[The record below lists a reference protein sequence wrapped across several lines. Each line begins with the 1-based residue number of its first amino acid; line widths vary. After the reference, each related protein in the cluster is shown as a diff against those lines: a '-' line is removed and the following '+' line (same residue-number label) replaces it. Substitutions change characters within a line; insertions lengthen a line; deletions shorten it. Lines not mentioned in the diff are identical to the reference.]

1 MSKTIGI
8 LGGMGPEATAYF
20 YELIIRH
27 TLAAKDQEHIP
38 VIIHSDPRIPPRS
51 DAILGDGESP
61 VPLLRRGAKTLEKA
75 GADLIV
81 MPCIT
86 AHYFIHEVASSVKVP
101 VVDLIQEAVSFAAQ
115 RFPGLRRAGLIATS
129 GTVASRIID
138 QAFKKRSISVIVPGA
153 EEQEQVME
161 AVFGEQGIKAAS
173 IGDFSREVL
182 RRGAGALISR
192 GAEAIIAGCTEI
204 PLALGEKDLGAPFIE
219 PMEIGA
225 LACIRKAGYRV
236 RGEADG

>member
-20 YELIIRH
+20 FGLIIRH
-27 TLAAKDQEHIP
+27 TLAAKDQDHIP

-61 VPLLRRGAKTLEKA
+61 VPLLRRGAKALEKA
-75 GADLIV
+75 GADFIV

-86 AHYFIHEVASSVKVP
+86 AHYFFGEVASSVKVP

-129 GTVASRIID
+129 GTVASRIIH
-138 QAFKKRSISVIVPGA
+138 QAFEKRGISVIVPEV
-153 EEQEQVME
+153 EEQGRVME
-161 AVFGEQGIKAAS
+161 AVFGEQGIKAES
-173 IGDFSREVL
+173 VGDFNRETL
-182 RRGAGALISR
+182 RGVAGALISR

-204 PLALGEKDLGAPFIE
+204 PLALGEKDLGVPFIE

-225 LACIRKAGYRV
+225 LACIRKAGHKV
-236 RGEADG
+236 RGEAAG